1 MSQETMHVACVKER
15 FFVKINTKMNRICF
29 FLCLSL
35 ISAVL
40 AGGCEKK
47 AGQKEKDKKEQTT
60 VVLTTG
66 FASDEVFRIGKSS
79 CSLAEAELYLINI
92 QNQYEN
98 VYGPQ
103 IWGKNLGEETLQ
115 DKLKDIVLA
124 RLAQIKTMNLL
135 AENYGV
141 TLSAK
146 EEEKVQRAALRYYE
160 SLTPQEIEVMQTDQE
175 TIENS
180 YREYALANKVYN
192 TIIEDVNPEIS
203 DDEARTITVK
213 TIFIKTYAL
222 DEENERVMYTD
233 ASKKNAR
240 ERAVRIRRQAADGEN
255 FDSLIDAYNEGD
267 TSVYSFGKGETEPV
281 FEEAA
286 FNLGTDEIS
295 DVVETEYG
303 YYIIK
308 CVSTFDRK
316 ETDANKEK
324 IVEKRKKEA
333 FNQVYDEFIVT
344 LLRNLNTKLWDS
356 VELSFGKDIN
366 TSSFFQIYNDVFDT
380 VN

>member
-1 MSQETMHVACVKER
+1 
-15 FFVKINTKMNRICF
+15 MNRVCF
-29 FLCLSL
+29 LLCVSL
-35 ISAVL
+35 LTAALAV
-40 AGGCEKK
+40 GCEKTERP
-47 AGQKEKDKKEQTT
+47 GETGKKQQTT

-66 FASDEVFRIGKSS
+66 FASDEVFRIGRSS
-79 CSLAEAELYLINI
+79 CSLAEAMLYLVNI

-98 VYGPQ
+98 VYGSR
-103 IWGKNLGEETLQ
+103 IWGKNFGEATLQ

-135 AENYGV
+135 AEDYGV

-146 EEEKVQRAALRYYE
+146 EEEKVERAALQYYQ
-160 SLTPQEIEVMQTDQE
+160 SLTPEEIEVMQVDQE
-175 TIENS
+175 TIERL
-180 YREYALANKVYN
+180 YREYALANKVYS

-222 DEENERVMYTD
+222 SEDNERVMYTD
-233 ASKKNAR
+233 TSRQKAR
-240 ERAVRIRRQAADGEN
+240 ERAFQIRQKAADGEN

-267 TSVYSFGKGETEPV
+267 ASTYSFGKGEMEPV

-295 DVVETEYG
+295 GVVETEYG

-333 FNQVYDEFIVT
+333 FNQVYDEFVAT

-356 VELSFGKDIN
+356 VELSFDENIH
-366 TSSFFQIYNDVFDT
+366 TSSFFQIYNDLFDAA
-380 VN
+380 NQ